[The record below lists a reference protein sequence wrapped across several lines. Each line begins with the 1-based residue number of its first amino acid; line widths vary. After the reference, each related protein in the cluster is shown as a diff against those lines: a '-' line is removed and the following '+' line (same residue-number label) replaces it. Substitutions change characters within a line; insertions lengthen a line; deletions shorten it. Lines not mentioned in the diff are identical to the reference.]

1 MDRTTGIWR
10 KSLKMYR
17 PCPTDEWADKASM
30 QVSSGSQEIC
40 LSKDRQY
47 VFNLSHISSPTPT
60 GWNRLNRLSFSV
72 AGSLVFNQG
81 VMLLLAML
89 RLRLPNCK
97 HVTIPLGVGACF
109 GLVHLGRVYGHHC
122 DSPHLIG
129 TSGNSVSSTTTS
141 LPNNGT
147 SSTQLSSKSP
157 SPKRSA
163 AAANAM

>member
-30 QVSSGSQEIC
+30 
-40 LSKDRQY
+40 
-47 VFNLSHISSPTPT
+47 
-60 GWNRLNRLSFSV
+60 LSFSV

-157 SPKRSA
+157 SPKSHSPSLEPDASSEERSMGLSLA
-163 AAANAM
+163 